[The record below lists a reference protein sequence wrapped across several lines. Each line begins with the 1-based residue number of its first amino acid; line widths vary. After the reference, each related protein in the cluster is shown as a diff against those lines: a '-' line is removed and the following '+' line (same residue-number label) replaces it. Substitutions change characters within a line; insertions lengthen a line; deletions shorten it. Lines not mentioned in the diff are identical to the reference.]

1 MIVKAYFDGEF
12 HSVASLQK
20 YIGKYGA
27 FGPLVLM
34 TFQAMQVI
42 IPVLPGFMGCGM
54 GSVMFGVGT
63 GFLSGSLFWEKPWC
77 TLAYC
82 LGFSFIRQEFSST
95 DDSVMF
101 ISSWNVKRETSGV
114 WILSSKHFK
123 SIRE

>member
-42 IPVLPGFMGCGM
+42 IPVLPGFLGCGM

-63 GFLSGSLFWEKPWC
+63 GFLSGSLFWENRGARWHIAWDFLLSDK
-77 TLAYC
+77 
-82 LGFSFIRQEFSST
+82 SFHPLMT
-95 DDSVMF
+95 A
-101 ISSWNVKRETSGV
+101 
-114 WILSSKHFK
+114 
-123 SIRE
+123 